1 MSQNIRGL
9 PKSTFD
15 PLNHAWSSRLS
26 AYKADI
32 ALLSEI
38 NVNWSTVPHE
48 DSLAV
53 RSKQYWTTTRC
64 QTAWNKHNQSD
75 STHLRG
81 GTANILIG
89 NVSHQST
96 LSGSD
101 PTGLGRWSWTL
112 IRGPANR
119 MLLTASAYAPPKT
132 KFSSNT
138 VAGQHV
144 THLRAQN
151 DDRSAQAAF
160 FEDLGK
166 EIKKWQESKYSIVLG
181 IDANADVESPT
192 FGQWH
197 RSLGLT
203 NPLLQAYGP
212 APSTYQRGSRP
223 IDAILTSIDV
233 EVTCGGM
240 IAPGDCFNSDH
251 AGIWI
256 DIQSDTLLGK
266 LDLGPRKTPQR
277 LNTANKAALE
287 NYLTHYQAH
296 IHRHDLVN
304 RCLALV
310 RLAWR
315 DGWSDSC
322 ATLIEEIDACRV
334 SGMLQAE
341 STCRKLRTGT
351 IPWTPELSQALWDKR
366 YAALT
371 LKKAQ
376 GGYVSRN
383 TIRRARD
390 QASKEA
396 VESICNGK
404 AHEVLL

>member
-1 MSQNIRGL
+1 MSHLQPIMRDPNAHYGNKPRKKIQFIQDDGDSRHLSMLSHKQPLDSELTRPFPSLFGASIGHRPPGHIRILSQNIRGL
-9 PKSTFD
+9 PKSTLD

-75 STHLRG
+75 STHLQG

-89 NVSHQST
+89 NVSHRST

-233 EVTCGGM
+233 EVTRGGM

-266 LDLGPRKTPQR
+266 LDLGPRKTPNASTPRTRR
-277 LNTANKAALE
+277 LWKTISRTTK
-287 NYLTHYQAH
+287 
-296 IHRHDLVN
+296 
-304 RCLALV
+304 
-310 RLAWR
+310 
-315 DGWSDSC
+315 
-322 ATLIEEIDACRV
+322 LIFIV
-334 SGMLQAE
+334 M
-341 STCRKLRTGT
+341 
-351 IPWTPELSQALWDKR
+351 I
-366 YAALT
+366 
-371 LKKAQ
+371 
-376 GGYVSRN
+376 
-383 TIRRARD
+383 
-390 QASKEA
+390 
-396 VESICNGK
+396 
-404 AHEVLL
+404 